1 MRSFSWLVNSMDIFV
16 FWLDRVNYTIQNHI
30 GKSGQNH
37 LLGKTKSLDK

>member
-1 MRSFSWLVNSMDIFV
+1 MVSEFYGYIC
-16 FWLDRVNYTIQNHI
+16 FWFFRVNYTIQNHI